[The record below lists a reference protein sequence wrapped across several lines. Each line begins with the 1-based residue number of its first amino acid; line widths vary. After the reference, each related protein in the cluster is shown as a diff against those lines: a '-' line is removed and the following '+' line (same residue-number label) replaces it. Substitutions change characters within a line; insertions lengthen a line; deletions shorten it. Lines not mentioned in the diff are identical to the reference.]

1 MMLEMYQVK
10 KPSRC
15 EFVPIRQ
22 LNYHVRLWG
31 HPQPGQ
37 APLFLMHGWMDVSAS
52 FQFVVDALRQERWVI
67 APDWRGYGRTHT
79 PDTDHFWFPDYLA
92 DLDFLLDHYSPH
104 APVDLLGHSMGGNV
118 VMQYAGIFPERVRR
132 LINLEGF
139 GMARTQP
146 AQAPGRYAKWIGQL
160 KQFHRDEL
168 DLRAYPDLEA
178 VAQRLRKTN
187 PRLSPDKAEWLAGE
201 WADQDAQ
208 GQWRILGHSAHKIIN
223 ATLYRVEEVDALF
236 KRITAPT
243 LVVEAN
249 DNSINEWWKG
259 AYTLDE
265 FHQRLTSVSQLQMGH
280 VTDAG
285 HMLHHDQPAQVAE
298 LIERFLA

>member
-10 KPSRC
+10 KTSRC

-92 DLDFLLDHYSPH
+92 DLDFLLDHYSPN

-160 KQFHRDEL
+160 KQFHRDDL
-168 DLRAYPDLEA
+168 TLRAYPDLDG

-208 GQWRILGHSAHKIIN
+208 GQWRILGHAAHKIIN

-243 LVVEAN
+243 LVVEAS
-249 DNSINEWWKG
+249 DNSLHEWWKG

-265 FHQRLTSVSQLQMGH
+265 FHQRLTSVAQLEMGQ
-280 VTDAG
+280 VTEAG
-285 HMLHHDQPAQVAE
+285 HMLHHDQPQQVAE
-298 LIERFLA
+298 LIERFIA

>member
-67 APDWRGYGRTHT
+67 APDWRGYGRTQT

-92 DLDFLLDHYSPH
+92 DLDFLLDHYSPN

-160 KQFHRDEL
+160 KQFHRDEM
-168 DLRAYPDLEA
+168 DLRAYPDLDG

-208 GQWRILGHSAHKIIN
+208 GQWRILGHAAHKIIN

-236 KRITAPT
+236 KRIAAPT
-243 LVVEAN
+243 LVVEAS

-265 FHQRLTSVSQLQMGH
+265 FHARLTSVAQLQMGQ
-280 VTDAG
+280 VTEAG
-285 HMLHHDQPAQVAE
+285 HMLHHDQPEQVAT
-298 LIERFLA
+298 LIEHFIA